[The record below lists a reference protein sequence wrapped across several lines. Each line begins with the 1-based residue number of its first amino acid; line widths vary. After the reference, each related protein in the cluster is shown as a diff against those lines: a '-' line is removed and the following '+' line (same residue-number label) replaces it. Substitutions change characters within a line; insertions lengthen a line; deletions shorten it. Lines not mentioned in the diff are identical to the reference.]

1 MSENK
6 KSIVAI
12 IIIGGFFITSILIGA
27 INVTKGNRD
36 SKAIISDLH
45 RENEKLGKSLDRIR
59 GKFEEIRTGINDSQ
73 QRIGSI
79 TGEVSDNTAR
89 LQQGI
94 LIVRELEELF
104 GRIESIVFE
113 SDGSITEETN

>member
-1 MSENK
+1 MGEK
-6 KSIVAI
+6 KTSTIAI
-12 IIIGGFFITSILIGA
+12 IVICLLLVASIFIGA
-27 INVTKGNRD
+27 INVAKGNRN

-45 RENEKLGKSLDRIR
+45 RENEELGKSLDRIR

-89 LQQGI
+89 LRQGI

-113 SDGSITEETN
+113 SDGSITTETN

>member
-1 MSENK
+1 MSEK
-6 KSIVAI
+6 KTSILVFI
-12 IIIGGFFITSILIGA
+12 VIGLLFITIVLIGA
-27 INVTKGNRD
+27 INVAKGNRN

-113 SDGSITEETN
+113 SNGSITTETN